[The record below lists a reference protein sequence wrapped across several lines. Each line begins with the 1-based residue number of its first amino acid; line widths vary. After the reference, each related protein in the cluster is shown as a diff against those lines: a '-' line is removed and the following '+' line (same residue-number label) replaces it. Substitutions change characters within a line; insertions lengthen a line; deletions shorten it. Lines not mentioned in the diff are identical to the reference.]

1 MTISNEFCIV
11 RAKIP
16 IGVNCLISNSELQN
30 LDLIDL
36 ISERHSLVRR
46 ISANAWNE
54 QSEIYISNS
63 EWYIM
68 ARVYKRQ
75 PSVAYVTK
83 NVDISRQALHKFI
96 KKLIEK
102 GLVETKN
109 VENNKK
115 EKSIHLTALG
125 EECYEKNEVLKAQ
138 LENEIA
144 EKIGI
149 EKVNIL
155 KDILK
160 VDWRIL

>member
-1 MTISNEFCIV
+1 
-11 RAKIP
+11 
-16 IGVNCLISNSELQN
+16 
-30 LDLIDL
+30 
-36 ISERHSLVRR
+36 
-46 ISANAWNE
+46 
-54 QSEIYISNS
+54 
-63 EWYIM
+63 M

-96 KKLIEK
+96 KKLTEK

-125 EECYEKNEVLKAQ
+125 EECYEKNEVLKTQ